1 MRRLKFTIFATIL
14 IMAYMTALLLVIN
27 RPRISAIFY
36 SNKKEN
42 ILINPDNLK
51 ELNFLNLDFTQ
62 VKQLVTNE
70 QDILS
75 DSALIPEEFI
85 WKNRESRIRRESGL
99 NVPIALQPKKCP
111 KKPIIVMI
119 KSALHHF
126 KLRQTIRET
135 WTKDLSSINAT
146 YFFTVGKTSPK
157 FNSKQNNT
165 EINNEIKNNQD
176 MIVADI
182 IDSYY
187 NVTKKVVIGMNFV
200 VKKCNFAEY
209 VIHVDD
215 DTYVSPYR
223 FQQFIFSQIKRN
235 DKDSKNDNNYIDCG
249 ANVHQDF
256 SKRQVIRPGSRWG
269 KQFPEWAIA
278 KDKYSNEYWPA
289 FCSGNCY
296 GMPISTYKKAFN
308 HSTNID
314 FTNIEKLDDVILTGI
329 VRAQNKWKMYEV
341 SDTFCWHVDNKKI
354 GVGEKIKD
362 WHQLGKNWDRFR
374 W

>member
-1 MRRLKFTIFATIL
+1 MRLQHIILATVSIL
-14 IMAYMTALLLVIN
+14 AYMTILLLIIH
-27 RPRISAIFY
+27 RDLPRISPKLMNK
-36 SNKKEN
+36 SNN

-51 ELNFLNLDFTQ
+51 ELNFLNLNFTQ
-62 VKQLVTNE
+62 VKKLVTNTK
-70 QDILS
+70 DILS
-75 DSALIPEEFI
+75 DSASIPEQFI

-99 NVPIALQPKKCP
+99 NVPIALQPEKCP
-111 KKPIIVMI
+111 EKQIIVMI

-126 KLRQTIRET
+126 ELRQIIRET

-157 FNSKQNNT
+157 LPKNNYT
-165 EINNEIKNNQD
+165 EINNEIQNNQD

-200 VKKCNFAEY
+200 VEKCTFAEY

-215 DTYVSPYR
+215 DTYVSPHR
-223 FQQFIFSQIKRN
+223 FQQFIFSQIRRKFSNNN
-235 DKDSKNDNNYIDCG
+235 DDSNYIDCG
-249 ANVHQDF
+249 ANVHQAL
-256 SKRQVIRPGSRWG
+256 SSRQVIRPKTKIGN
-269 KQFPEWAIA
+269 QFPEWAIA
-278 KDKYSNEYWPA
+278 KDKYSNDHWPA

-308 HSTNID
+308 YSINID

-329 VRAQNKWKMYEV
+329 VRAQNKWNMYQV
-341 SDTFCWHVDNKKI
+341 SDTFCWHVDNKKF
-354 GVGEKIKD
+354 GVAEKIKD
-362 WHQLGKNWDRFR
+362 WYQLGKNWNRFR